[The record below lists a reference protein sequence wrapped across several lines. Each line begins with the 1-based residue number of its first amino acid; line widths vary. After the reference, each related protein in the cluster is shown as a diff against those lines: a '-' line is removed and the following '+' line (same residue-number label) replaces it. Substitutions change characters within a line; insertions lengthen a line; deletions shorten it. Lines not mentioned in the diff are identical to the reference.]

1 VLGSVKGVVSVAGD
15 TSLGNMGKIV
25 LEAFGSSNGGT

>member
-1 VLGSVKGVVSVAGD
+1 MLGSVAGD

-25 LEAFGSSNGGT
+25 LEAFSSSNGGT